1 MEENTQLGGTS
12 ANALYVSVIVIKPHS
27 SRWPHLCLQALG
39 SCPSR
44 ESLSPSAAGPC
55 APLPSCMFKVIIQ
68 CFFPSP
74 FLPSLIFFI
83 FFYFLPRWFHQHTKI
98 LLLCCFSHLKK
109 KSTLRSSF
117 SCQWLAYISL
127 LPFATKSLKVLSL
140 LTDFSSPFSIL
151 SSAYPAQS
159 SGHTNALRLLLSRSL
174 RTSAVLGPSSLKPAL
189 KQLQPSWRCPLFY
202 AFSVLDSQDTTVSWF
217 PVCLTGHTSGS
228 FLGPFSLPL
237 LMNDRRS
244 RGSVLG
250 PPCPFLLSSL
260 VAYNLMGLISIL

>member
-83 FFYFLPRWFHQHTKI
+83 FFLFFTKM
-98 LLLCCFSHLKK
+98 
-109 KSTLRSSF
+109 
-117 SCQWLAYISL
+117 
-127 LPFATKSLKVLSL
+127 V
-140 LTDFSSPFSIL
+140 
-151 SSAYPAQS
+151 SSAYKNIAIM
-159 SGHTNALRLLLSRSL
+159 
-174 RTSAVLGPSSLKPAL
+174 
-189 KQLQPSWRCPLFY
+189 LF
-202 AFSVLDSQDTTVSWF
+202 
-217 PVCLTGHTSGS
+217 
-228 FLGPFSLPL
+228 
-237 LMNDRRS
+237 
-244 RGSVLG
+244 
-250 PPCPFLLSSL
+250 LSSQKKKYL
-260 VAYNLMGLISIL
+260 AILIFLSVTSLYFFAPFCYKILESVISTY

>member
-39 SCPSR
+39 SRPSR

-109 KSTLRSSF
+109 KKYLAILIFLSVTSLYFFAPFCYKILESVIST
-117 SCQWLAYISL
+117 Y
-127 LPFATKSLKVLSL
+127 
-140 LTDFSSPFSIL
+140 
-151 SSAYPAQS
+151 
-159 SGHTNALRLLLSRSL
+159 
-174 RTSAVLGPSSLKPAL
+174 
-189 KQLQPSWRCPLFY
+189 
-202 AFSVLDSQDTTVSWF
+202 
-217 PVCLTGHTSGS
+217 
-228 FLGPFSLPL
+228 
-237 LMNDRRS
+237 
-244 RGSVLG
+244 
-250 PPCPFLLSSL
+250 
-260 VAYNLMGLISIL
+260 